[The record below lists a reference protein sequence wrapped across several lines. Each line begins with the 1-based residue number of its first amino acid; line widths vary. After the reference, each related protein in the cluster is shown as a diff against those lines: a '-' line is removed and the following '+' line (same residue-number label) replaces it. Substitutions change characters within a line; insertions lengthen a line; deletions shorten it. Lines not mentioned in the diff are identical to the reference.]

1 MPQNFLV
8 GGMDYWKTT
17 GVDPAYPEKL
27 AKGAR
32 HKFEFIFGDDLAA
45 AKRKGKIAKVEVRV
59 LTDLN
64 GATLPNVKVLG
75 KALSGVSQKDG
86 IATFAADAKT
96 FVKGSNM
103 VEIVAP
109 EDMTL
114 YDFSVRVMYAPLR

>member
-1 MPQNFLV
+1 MDEDLAR
-8 GGMDYWKTT
+8 GGVHDVVE
-17 GVDPAYPEKL
+17 GRAAQDAVRKL
-27 AKGAR
+27 
-32 HKFEFIFGDDLAA
+32 GDDLVA
-45 AKRKGKIAKVEVRV
+45 AKRKGKTAKVDVHV

-64 GATLPNVKVLG
+64 GTVLPKVKVLG